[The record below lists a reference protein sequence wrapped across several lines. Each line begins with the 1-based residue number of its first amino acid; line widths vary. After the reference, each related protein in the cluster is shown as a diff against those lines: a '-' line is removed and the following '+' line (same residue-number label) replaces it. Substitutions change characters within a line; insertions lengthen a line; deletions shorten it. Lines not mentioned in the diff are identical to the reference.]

1 MLAEGV
7 EEVLNHLIFHQA
19 MYDEENERIGEY
31 IKMVEE
37 MKTGVHVLSKD
48 PVDRAIAIV
57 FELVLDNH
65 MDPWKIDLKK
75 FAKLY
80 MERIKDDEIIDFV
93 TAGKIIFMAWSIL
106 HIKSEQAVERIK
118 VREEENE
125 FYYEPY
131 DAIDWLF
138 GEEPSANFSEDI
150 IPPENI
156 PEIQP
161 PVRRREKRKVTLIEL
176 IKALESTRRF
186 VELKKRRRQINNMI
200 EINLSERVHEDEEE
214 RDINLVWE
222 RICELEKE
230 EFYMN
235 EIIVDRT
242 REEYLTVFLSLLFLM
257 KRKKV
262 ILEQSYPYGPI
273 KVKLL
278 VPTELKHIALL
289 TPPAVELVSVEE

>member
-1 MLAEGV
+1 MLADGV

-19 MYDEENERIGEY
+19 MYDEDNERIGEY

-48 PVDRAIAIV
+48 PVDRAIAIA

-75 FAKLY
+75 FAELY
-80 MERIKDDEIIDFV
+80 IERIKDDDIIDFV

-118 VREEENE
+118 VREKEY
-125 FYYEPY
+125 YYEPY

-138 GEEPSANFSEDI
+138 GEEPSMNFNEEI
-150 IPPENI
+150 IPVENI
-156 PEIQP
+156 PEIHP
-161 PVRRREKRKVTLIEL
+161 PVRRKEKRKVTLIEL
-176 IKALESTRRF
+176 IRALESTRKI
-186 VELKKRRRQINNMI
+186 VEVKKRRKSVSNAI

-222 RICELEKE
+222 RICELDKE
-230 EFYMN
+230 EFYMD
-235 EIIVDRT
+235 EIIVNRT

-278 VPTELKHIALL
+278 VPTELKHVALM
-289 TPPAVELVSVEE
+289 TPPTVEIVSVEG